1 MITKKQRIGILSTIG
16 LAFLILIFINKS
28 NDHVECGSVIKKT
41 IDKKGQEVVEKEH
54 ICKEKYSF

>member
-1 MITKKQRIGILSTIG
+1 MWVRY
-16 LAFLILIFINKS
+16 
-28 NDHVECGSVIKKT
+28 KKT